1 MFLCPLTTD
10 TRYLFALLAE
20 LKFMIRR
27 IAMLSVHTCPLATLG
42 GKETGGMNVYVRDLS
57 RELSRRG
64 IAVDVFTRSQNP
76 TIPRLS
82 TGRLGDSGRVIHI
95 PAGPERPY
103 NKNLVFD
110 HLPEFVGRVK
120 EFAWQERLEYD
131 LIHSH
136 YWLSGW
142 AALDLRAAWHV
153 PVIQMFHTLGE
164 MKNRVAQTPEERES
178 SRRIEVEGQ
187 IMRLA
192 DRLIAATPLEKGQM
206 SWLYGADADKISV
219 VPAGVD
225 LNLFHPIPRAEARKQ
240 IGVPPHHRMILFVGR
255 IQPLKGIDTLMRAM
269 KQVISQYPELREDLC
284 VTIIGGDPDPVSELE
299 QTEFER
305 LKRLRA
311 ELGIGDLVTF
321 LGAKDQDT
329 LVYYYSAAEMVVM
342 PSHYESFGMVALE
355 AMACGTPVIG
365 SDVGGLSFS
374 IEDGFNGFLVP
385 GQDPDALASK
395 IALLL
400 RHPAL
405 RDHLGEQAIR
415 WAERYAWPHIAD
427 EILDVYAL
435 VLAGSASARASW
447 RPVGEGLQ
455 PTQTRW

>member
-1 MFLCPLTTD
+1 
-10 TRYLFALLAE
+10 
-20 LKFMIRR
+20 MIQR

-64 IAVDVFTRSQNP
+64 ITVDVFTRSQDP
-76 TIPRLS
+76 DVPRIS
-82 TGRLGDSGRVIHI
+82 AGRLGELGRVVHI

-103 NKNLVFD
+103 NKNLVLN
-110 HLPEFVGRVK
+110 HLPEFVRRVQDLV
-120 EFAWQERLEYD
+120 ARERISYD

-142 AALDLRAAWHV
+142 AALDLRATWHI

-178 SRRIEVEGQ
+178 TRRIEVEGEV
-187 IMRLA
+187 MRRV
-192 DRLIAATPLEKGQM
+192 DRLVAATPLEKAQM
-206 SWLYGADADKISV
+206 SWLYGADGDKISV

-225 LNLFHPIPRAEARKQ
+225 LSLFRPLPRAEARRYL
-240 IGVPPHHRMILFVGR
+240 GVPPEHKMILFVGR

-269 KQVISQYPELREDLC
+269 KQVIHQYPELKGSLC
-284 VTIIGGDPDPVSELE
+284 VSIIGGDPNPDSEGELA
-299 QTEFER
+299 EFER
-305 LKRLRA
+305 LNRLRA

-321 LGAKDQDT
+321 LGAKDQDS
-329 LVYYYSAAEMVVM
+329 LVTYYSAAEMVVM

-365 SDVGGLSFS
+365 SDVGGLAFS
-374 IEDGFNGFLVP
+374 IEDGFNGYLVP
-385 GQDPDALASK
+385 GKDPAALADK

-400 RHPAL
+400 RRTGL

-415 WAERYAWPHIAD
+415 WAERYSWSTIAD
-427 EILDVYAL
+427 EVLDVYQM
-435 VLAGSASARASW
+435 VLAAFAPARRSW
-447 RPVGEGLQ
+447 STSSQQQIGARNHWGV
-455 PTQTRW
+455 